1 MTSVVDDNL
10 DFEVV
15 IGHLSEEDGGGYVA
29 TVSELPGCMS
39 DGDTQEEALANVRD
53 AIASW
58 VATAAELGRNI
69 PAPR

>member
-1 MTSVVDDNL
+1 MATEDY
-10 DFEVV
+10 EVV

-69 PAPR
+69 PAPKRVYA